1 MQIDLLI
8 IIPFTQ
14 SLVNIASVAACVVI
28 VFEAVAVLKNI
39 GSSKKSVQDVEDEI
53 SETIFL
59 TEHDSFIYGTVP
71 YNSAAELF
79 YKIGF
84 EIYNAYEINLTE
96 ILLLRYNVLKL
107 ILQIYSWF

>member
-1 MQIDLLI
+1 M
-8 IIPFTQ
+8 
-14 SLVNIASVAACVVI
+14 VI

-96 ILLLRYNVLKL
+96 ILLLRYNVLKI